1 MFKKSV
7 KQRVQDT
14 KQLVLAQEM
23 LLVVSTGDDRYA
35 YQYCGKIYMKR
46 GIINVKKVLL
56 KCTV

>member
-23 LLVVSTGDDRYA
+23 LLVVDNYISLNMF
-35 YQYCGKIYMKR
+35 KKW
-46 GIINVKKVLL
+46 VKQKVQATMVQLVL
-56 KCTV
+56 ALEM